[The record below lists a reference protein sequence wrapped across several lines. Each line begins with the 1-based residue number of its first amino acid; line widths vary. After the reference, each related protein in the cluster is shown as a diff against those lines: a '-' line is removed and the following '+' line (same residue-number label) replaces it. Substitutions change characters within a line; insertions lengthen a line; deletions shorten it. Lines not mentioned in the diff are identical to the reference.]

1 MKRILTGITPS
12 GYPHLGNYI
21 GAIKPSLDLLDEKCE
36 SFLFIADLHAV
47 IKVSDPNK
55 LEELSTA
62 IAMAWLA
69 SGLDPNTTSFYR
81 QSDVPEITE
90 LAWLLSC
97 ITEKGL
103 LNRAHA
109 YKAAVD
115 QNNESGKKEMDE
127 GISLGLFSYP
137 LLMASD
143 ILTPNA
149 THVPVGKDQQQHL
162 EITRDIAEKFNNK
175 YGKFFNVPEAV
186 IQNEKTVL
194 GTDGRKMSK
203 SYNNIIP
210 LLSTEKELR
219 KSVMKIVTNSQ
230 EPGEKKEWKDNTLF
244 AIYSSFAS
252 VEKQENMK
260 NLFED
265 GIGWGDAKQKVF
277 EDLNQMLLPIREK
290 FMELSNNKKF
300 IEEILKSGAEKV
312 RLHTVPALKE
322 VKKLVGI
329 SRL

>member
-55 LEELSTA
+55 LEELSNA

-69 SGLDPNTTSFYR
+69 SGLDPDTTSFYR

-162 EITRDIAEKFNNK
+162 EITRDIAEKFNSK

-312 RLHTVPALKE
+312 RLQTVPALKE

>member
-21 GAIKPSLDLLDEKCE
+21 GAIKPSLDLLDKKSE

-47 IKVSDPNK
+47 IKVSDPDR
-55 LEELSTA
+55 LEELSNA

-69 SGLDPNTTSFYR
+69 SGLDPDTTNFYR

-109 YKAAVD
+109 YKAAMD
-115 QNNESGKKEMDE
+115 QNNESGKKEIDE

-162 EITRDIAEKFNNK
+162 EITRDIAEKFNSK

-219 KSVMKIVTNSQ
+219 KSVMRIVTNSQ
-230 EPGEKKEWKDNTLF
+230 EPGEKKEWRDNTLF
-244 AIYSSFAS
+244 VIYSSFAS

-290 FMELSNNKKF
+290 FIELSNNKKL
-300 IEEILKSGAEKV
+300 IEETLKSGAEKV
-312 RLHTVPALKE
+312 RLHTVPVLKE

-329 SRL
+329 GRV

>member
-21 GAIKPSLDLLDEKCE
+21 GAIKPSLDLLDENCE

-47 IKVSDPNK
+47 IKVSDPERLN
-55 LEELSTA
+55 ELSNS

-69 SGLDPNTTSFYR
+69 SGLDPERTNFYR

-109 YKAAVD
+109 YKAAID
-115 QNNESGKKEMDE
+115 TNNESGKKDIDE
-127 GISLGLFSYP
+127 GISVGLFSYP

-143 ILTPNA
+143 ILTLNA

-162 EITRDIAEKFNNK
+162 EITRDIAAKFNRK
-175 YGKFFNVPEAV
+175 YGDFFNVPEAV
-186 IQNEKTVL
+186 IKDEKTVL

-210 LLSTEKELR
+210 LLAEEKELK

-230 EPGEKKEWKDNTLF
+230 EPGEKKDWNDNILF
-244 AIYSSFAS
+244 SIYSSFAS
-252 VEKQENMK
+252 EIKQIEMK
-260 NLFED
+260 TMFDE

-277 EDLNQMLLPIREK
+277 EELNQTLKPIREK
-290 FMELSNNKKF
+290 YLELNLNKKQ
-300 IEEILKSGAEKV
+300 IEEVLKAGADKV
-312 RLHTVPALKE
+312 RKQTVPAITE

-329 SRL
+329 NKL

>member
-162 EITRDIAEKFNNK
+162 EITRDIAEKFNSK

-210 LLSTEKELR
+210 LLSNEKELR
-219 KSVMKIVTNSQ
+219 RSVMKIVTNSQ

>member
-55 LEELSTA
+55 LEELSNA

-69 SGLDPNTTSFYR
+69 SGLNPDTTSFYR

-290 FMELSNNKKF
+290 FVELSKNKKF

>member
-162 EITRDIAEKFNNK
+162 EITRDIAEKFNSK

-210 LLSTEKELR
+210 LLSNEKELR

-312 RLHTVPALKE
+312 RLQTVPALKE

-329 SRL
+329 GRV

>member
-55 LEELSTA
+55 LEELSNA

-162 EITRDIAEKFNNK
+162 EITRDIAEKFNSK

-210 LLSTEKELR
+210 LLSNEKELR

-290 FMELSNNKKF
+290 FVELSNNKKF

-312 RLHTVPALKE
+312 RLQTVPALKE

>member
-47 IKVSDPNK
+47 IKVSDPEK
-55 LEELSTA
+55 LKELSNG

-69 SGLDPNTTSFYR
+69 SGLDPEKTNFYR
-81 QSDVPEITE
+81 QSDIPEITE

-115 QNNESGKKEMDE
+115 TNNESGKKDSDE
-127 GISLGLFSYP
+127 GISMGLFSYP

-149 THVPVGKDQQQHL
+149 THVSVGKDQQQHL
-162 EITRDIAEKFNNK
+162 EITRDIAEKFNRK
-175 YGKFFNVPEAV
+175 YGDFFNIPEAV
-186 IQNEKTVL
+186 IKDEKTVL

-210 LLSTEKELR
+210 LLAEEKELK
-219 KSVMKIVTNSQ
+219 KSIMKIVTNSQ
-230 EPGEKKEWKDNTLF
+230 EPGEKKDWRDNTLF
-244 AIYSSFAS
+244 SIYSSFTS
-252 VEKQENMK
+252 KDQQEEMQNM
-260 NLFED
+260 FGD
-265 GIGWGDAKQKVF
+265 GIGWGDAKQKTF
-277 EDLNQMLLPIREK
+277 EELNKILTPIREK
-290 FMELSNNKKF
+290 YLELNSNKKY

-312 RLHTVPALKE
+312 REQTLPLVKE
-322 VKKLVGI
+322 AKRLVGI
-329 SRL
+329 SKL

>member
-312 RLHTVPALKE
+312 RLQTVPALKE

>member
-47 IKVSDPNK
+47 IKVSDPEK
-55 LEELSTA
+55 LKELSNG

-69 SGLDPNTTSFYR
+69 SGLDPEKTNFYR
-81 QSDVPEITE
+81 QSDIPEITE

-115 QNNESGKKEMDE
+115 TNNESGKKDSDE
-127 GISLGLFSYP
+127 GISMGLFSYP

-162 EITRDIAEKFNNK
+162 EITRDIAEKFNRK
-175 YGKFFNVPEAV
+175 YGDFFNIPEAV
-186 IQNEKTVL
+186 IKDEKTVL

-210 LLSTEKELR
+210 LLAEEKELK
-219 KSVMKIVTNSQ
+219 KSIMKIVTNSQ
-230 EPGEKKEWKDNTLF
+230 EPGEKKDWRDNTLF
-244 AIYSSFAS
+244 SIYSSFTS
-252 VEKQENMK
+252 KDQQEEMQNM
-260 NLFED
+260 FDD
-265 GIGWGDAKQKVF
+265 GIGWGDAKQKTF
-277 EDLNQMLLPIREK
+277 EELNKILTPIREK
-290 FMELSNNKKF
+290 YLELNSNQKH

-312 RLHTVPALKE
+312 REQTLPLVKE
-322 VKKLVGI
+322 AKRLVGI
-329 SRL
+329 SKL

>member
-21 GAIKPSLDLLDEKCE
+21 GAIKPSLDLLDKKCE

-47 IKVSDPNK
+47 IKVSEPTK
-55 LEELSTA
+55 LEELSNA

-69 SGLDPNTTSFYR
+69 SGLDPNTTNFYR

-115 QNNESGKKEMDE
+115 QNNERGKKEMDE
-127 GISLGLFSYP
+127 GISIGLFSYP

-175 YGKFFNVPEAV
+175 YGKYFNVPEAV

-210 LLSTEKELR
+210 LLSAEKELR

-230 EPGEKKEWKDNTLF
+230 EPGEKKEWKGNTLF

-265 GIGWGDAKQKVF
+265 GIGWGEAKQKVF
-277 EDLNQMLLPIREK
+277 EDLNLVLLPIREK
-290 FMELSNNKKF
+290 FMDLNNNKKF

-312 RLHTVPALKE
+312 RSHTVPALKE

>member
-162 EITRDIAEKFNNK
+162 EITRDIAEKFNSK

-210 LLSTEKELR
+210 LLSNEKELR

-290 FMELSNNKKF
+290 FIELSNNKKL
-300 IEEILKSGAEKV
+300 IEETLKSGAEKV
-312 RLHTVPALKE
+312 RLHTVPVLKE

-329 SRL
+329 GRV

>member
-47 IKVSDPNK
+47 IKVSDPKK
-55 LEELSTA
+55 LKELSNA

-69 SGLDPNTTSFYR
+69 SGLDPNKTNFYR

-97 ITEKGL
+97 IAEKGL

-175 YGKFFNVPEAV
+175 YGNFFNVPEAV
-186 IQNEKTVL
+186 IQDEKTVL

-230 EPGEKKEWKDNTLF
+230 EPGEKKEWRDNTLF
-244 AIYSSFAS
+244 SIYSSFATE
-252 VEKQENMK
+252 EKQKEMK

-265 GIGWGDAKQKVF
+265 GIGWGDAKQIVF
-277 EDLNQMLLPIREK
+277 EDLNVMLLPIREN
-290 FMELSNNKKF
+290 FNEYSNNKKY

-312 RLHTVPALKE
+312 RAQTVPILKE

-329 SRL
+329 SAL

>member
-21 GAIKPSLDLLDEKCE
+21 GAIKPSLDLLDENCE
-36 SFLFIADLHAV
+36 SFLFVADLHAV
-47 IKVSDPNK
+47 IKVSDPERLN
-55 LEELSTA
+55 ELSNS

-69 SGLDPNTTSFYR
+69 SGLDPERTNFYR

-109 YKAAVD
+109 YKAAID
-115 QNNESGKKEMDE
+115 TNNESGKKDIDE
-127 GISLGLFSYP
+127 GISVGLFSYP

-162 EITRDIAEKFNNK
+162 EITRDIAAKFNRK
-175 YGKFFNVPEAV
+175 YGDFFNVPEAV
-186 IQNEKTVL
+186 IKDEKTVL

-210 LLSTEKELR
+210 LLAEEKELR

-230 EPGEKKEWKDNTLF
+230 EPGEKKDWNDNILF
-244 AIYSSFAS
+244 SIFSSFAS
-252 VEKQENMK
+252 ENKQAEMK
-260 NLFED
+260 TMFDE

-277 EDLNQMLLPIREK
+277 EELNQTFKPISEK
-290 FMELSNNKKF
+290 YLELNLNKKQ
-300 IEEILKSGAEKV
+300 IEEVLKAGADKV
-312 RLHTVPALKE
+312 RKQTVPAITE

-329 SRL
+329 NKL

>member
-12 GYPHLGNYI
+12 GYPHSGNYI
-21 GAIKPSLDLLDEKCE
+21 GAIKPSLNLLDEKCE

-55 LEELSTA
+55 LEELSNA

-69 SGLDPNTTSFYR
+69 SGLDPDTTSFYR

-115 QNNESGKKEMDE
+115 HNNESGKKEMDE

-162 EITRDIAEKFNNK
+162 EITRDIAEKFNSK

-244 AIYSSFAS
+244 AIYSSIAS
-252 VEKQENMK
+252 VEKQENLK

>member
-36 SFLFIADLHAV
+36 SFLFIADLHAL
-47 IKVSDPNK
+47 IKVSDPTK
-55 LEELSTA
+55 LEELSNA

-69 SGLDPNTTSFYR
+69 SGLDPDRTIFYR

-175 YGKFFNVPEAV
+175 YGKYFNVPEAV

-210 LLSTEKELR
+210 LLSTEKELK

-312 RLHTVPALKE
+312 RLQTVPALKE

-329 SRL
+329 SGL

>member
-162 EITRDIAEKFNNK
+162 EITRDIAEKFNSK

-210 LLSTEKELR
+210 LLSNEKELR

-277 EDLNQMLLPIREK
+277 EDLNHMLLPIREK

-312 RLHTVPALKE
+312 RLQTVPALQE

>member
-47 IKVSDPNK
+47 IKVSNPEK
-55 LEELSTA
+55 LKELSNG

-69 SGLDPNTTSFYR
+69 SGLDPEETNFYR
-81 QSDVPEITE
+81 QSDIPEITE

-109 YKAAVD
+109 YKAAMD
-115 QNNESGKKEMDE
+115 INNESGKKDVDE
-127 GISLGLFSYP
+127 GISVGLFSYP

-162 EITRDIAEKFNNK
+162 EITRDIAEKFNRK
-175 YGKFFNVPEAV
+175 YGNFFNVPEAV
-186 IQNEKTVL
+186 IKEQKTVL

-210 LLSTEKELR
+210 LLAEEKELR

-230 EPGEKKEWKDNTLF
+230 EPGVKKDWKENTLF
-244 AIYSSFAS
+244 SIYSSFAS
-252 VEKQENMK
+252 KEQIEDMKQMFN
-260 NLFED
+260 D
-265 GIGWGDAKQKVF
+265 GVGWGDAKQIVF
-277 EDLNQMLLPIREK
+277 EDLNSLFTPIREK
-290 FMELSNNKKF
+290 YLELNSNQKY
-300 IEEILKSGAEKV
+300 IEDVLRSGADKV
-312 RLHTVPALKE
+312 RKETLPLIKE
-322 VKKLVGI
+322 VKRLVGI
-329 SRL
+329 NNL

>member
-47 IKVSDPNK
+47 IKVSDPKK
-55 LEELSTA
+55 LEELSNA

-69 SGLDPNTTSFYR
+69 SGLDPNKTNFYR

-97 ITEKGL
+97 IAEKGL

-175 YGKFFNVPEAV
+175 YGNFFNVPEAV
-186 IQNEKTVL
+186 IQDEKTVL

-230 EPGEKKEWKDNTLF
+230 EPGEKKEWRDNTLF
-244 AIYSSFAS
+244 SIYSSFATE
-252 VEKQENMK
+252 EKQKEMK

-265 GIGWGDAKQKVF
+265 GIGWGDAKQIVF
-277 EDLNQMLLPIREK
+277 EDLNVMLLPIREN
-290 FMELSNNKKF
+290 FNEYSNNKKY

-312 RLHTVPALKE
+312 RAQTVPILKE

-329 SRL
+329 SAL

>member
-162 EITRDIAEKFNNK
+162 EITRDIAEKFNSK

-210 LLSTEKELR
+210 LLSNEKELR

>member
-21 GAIKPSLDLLDEKCE
+21 GAIKPSLELLDEKCE
-36 SFLFIADLHAV
+36 SFLFIADLHAL
-47 IKVSDPNK
+47 IKVSDPRK
-55 LEELSTA
+55 LEELSSA

-69 SGLDPNTTSFYR
+69 SGLDPNKTNFYR

-97 ITEKGL
+97 ISEKGL

-127 GISLGLFSYP
+127 GISVGLFSYP

-175 YGKFFNVPEAV
+175 YGKFFNLPEAV
-186 IQNEKTVL
+186 IQNEKTIL

-230 EPGEKKEWKDNTLF
+230 EPGEKKDWKDNTLF

-252 VEKQENMK
+252 VEKQEDMK

-277 EDLNQMLLPIREK
+277 EDLNLMLLPIREK
-290 FMELSNNKKF
+290 FLELSNNKKF
-300 IEEILKSGAEKV
+300 IEEILKSGAERV
-312 RLHTVPALKE
+312 RSHTAPALKE

-329 SRL
+329 SGL

>member
-55 LEELSTA
+55 LEELSYA

-69 SGLDPNTTSFYR
+69 SGLDPDTTSFYR

-162 EITRDIAEKFNNK
+162 EITRDIAEKFNSK

-210 LLSTEKELR
+210 LLSNEKELR

-230 EPGEKKEWKDNTLF
+230 EPGEKKEWKDNALF

-260 NLFED
+260 ILFED

>member
-47 IKVSDPNK
+47 IKVSDPEK
-55 LEELSTA
+55 LKELSNG

-69 SGLDPNTTSFYR
+69 SGLDPEKTNFYR
-81 QSDVPEITE
+81 QSDIPEITE

-115 QNNESGKKEMDE
+115 TNNESGKKDSDE
-127 GISLGLFSYP
+127 GISMGLFSYP

-162 EITRDIAEKFNNK
+162 EITRDIAEKFNRK
-175 YGKFFNVPEAV
+175 YDDFFNIPEAV
-186 IQNEKTVL
+186 IKDEKTVL

-210 LLSTEKELR
+210 LLAEEKELK
-219 KSVMKIVTNSQ
+219 KSIMKIVTNSQ
-230 EPGEKKEWKDNTLF
+230 EPGEKKDWRDNTLF
-244 AIYSSFAS
+244 SIYSSFTS
-252 VEKQENMK
+252 KDQQEEMQNM
-260 NLFED
+260 FDD
-265 GIGWGDAKQKVF
+265 GIGWGDAKQKTF
-277 EDLNQMLLPIREK
+277 EELNKILTPIREK
-290 FMELSNNKKF
+290 YLELNSNKKY

-312 RLHTVPALKE
+312 REQTLPLVKE
-322 VKKLVGI
+322 AKRLVGI
-329 SRL
+329 SKL

>member
-21 GAIKPSLDLLDEKCE
+21 GAIKPSLDLLDKKCE

-47 IKVSDPNK
+47 IKVSEPTK
-55 LEELSTA
+55 LEELSNA

-69 SGLDPNTTSFYR
+69 SGLNPNTTSFYR

-115 QNNESGKKEMDE
+115 QNNERGKKEMDE

-162 EITRDIAEKFNNK
+162 EITRDIAEKFNNR

-277 EDLNQMLLPIREK
+277 EDLNLMLLPIREK
-290 FMELSNNKKF
+290 FMDLSNNKKF

-312 RLHTVPALKE
+312 RSHTVPALKE

>member
-47 IKVSDPNK
+47 IKVSDPK
-55 LEELSTA
+55 RLEELSNA

-69 SGLDPNTTSFYR
+69 SGLDPNKTNFYR

-97 ITEKGL
+97 IAEKGL

-115 QNNESGKKEMDE
+115 QNNASGKKEMDE

-175 YGKFFNVPEAV
+175 YGDFFNVPEAV
-186 IQNEKTVL
+186 IQDEKTVL
-194 GTDGRKMSK
+194 GTDGKKMSK

-210 LLSTEKELR
+210 LLSTEQELR
-219 KSVMKIVTNSQ
+219 KSVMRIVTNSQ
-230 EPGEKKEWKDNTLF
+230 EPGEKKDWKDNILF
-244 AIYSSFAS
+244 SIYSSFTTE
-252 VEKQENMK
+252 EKHEEMK
-260 NLFED
+260 FLFED

-277 EDLNQMLLPIREK
+277 DELNLLLTPIREK
-290 FMELSNNKKF
+290 FAEQSNNKKY

-312 RLHTVPALKE
+312 RVQTIPTLKE
-322 VKKLVGI
+322 VKRLVGI
-329 SRL
+329 SEL

>member
-230 EPGEKKEWKDNTLF
+230 EPGEKKEWKDNALF

-312 RLHTVPALKE
+312 RLQTVPALKE